1 MTFDQLL
8 LLGAII
14 VPAVLG
20 IIILVFFMNDHIRAK
35 QLAWIA
41 FSFPFI
47 AGIFLFAGIDPYNE
61 GYSYEIL
68 FDRMGLQA
76 LGITFHLGLNG
87 VSAPLFAMAGI
98 VGFSAGFAAIKSQAD
113 RISLYLGLLA
123 FMQAGLMG
131 LFASVDIFFYYL
143 FHEFALIP
151 TFLMIGLW
159 GGRDRR
165 SVALEITIYPY
176 PWCTHFI
183 GGVGRSKYF
192 G

>member
-1 MTFDQLL
+1 
-8 LLGAII
+8 
-14 VPAVLG
+14 
-20 IIILVFFMNDHIRAK
+20 MNDHTRAK
-35 QLAWIA
+35 RTLRIT
-41 FSFPFI
+41 FTFPFI
-47 AGIFLFAGIDPYNE
+47 AGIFLFAGFDPYND

-131 LFASVDIFFYYL
+131 LFGKRRY
-143 FHEFALIP
+143 
-151 TFLMIGLW
+151 FLLL
-159 GGRDRR
+159 
-165 SVALEITIYPY
+165 S
-176 PWCTHFI
+176 F
-183 GGVGRSKYF
+183 S
-192 G
+192 